1 MEINFTRKSLS
12 ALTIM
17 DGEALLQSAELVKMK
32 DRQSCKIRQFGDALA
47 AAGFV
52 TVAEQAKALGVCRST
67 AWTIIKGNHKNSGLS
82 ATTINH
88 IVLAPQL
95 PSVVR
100 RECVDHFIVLGEAYL
115 RRVLRAYARYYNDIR
130 THRSLNKDAPVS
142 RPVQPTGSIKSHPI
156 LGGLHHHYVRV

>member
-12 ALTIM
+12 ALTMM
-17 DGEALLQSAELVKMK
+17 DGEPLLQSAELVKMK

-100 RECVDHFIVLGEAYL
+100 AKIVEYVEEKAAGSYGHTKEQRSRFVTRLSNKL
-115 RRVLRAYARYYNDIR
+115 LSWRR
-130 THRSLNKDAPVS
+130 KP
-142 RPVQPTGSIKSHPI
+142 KSAVAI
-156 LGGLHHHYVRV
+156 AA

>member
-12 ALTIM
+12 ALTMM
-17 DGEALLQSAELVKMK
+17 DGEPLLQSAELVKMK

-100 RECVDHFIVLGEAYL
+100 AKIVEYVEEKAAGSYGHTKEQRSRFVTRLSNKL
-115 RRVLRAYARYYNDIR
+115 LSWRR
-130 THRSLNKDAPVS
+130 KP
-142 RPVQPTGSIKSHPI
+142 KSAAAI
-156 LGGLHHHYVRV
+156 AA

>member
-12 ALTIM
+12 ALTMM
-17 DGEALLQSAELVKMK
+17 DGEPLLQSAELVKMK

-95 PSVVR
+95 PPFVR
-100 RECVDHFIVLGEAYL
+100 AKIVEYVEEKAAGSYGHTKEQRSRFVTRLSNKL
-115 RRVLRAYARYYNDIR
+115 LSWRR
-130 THRSLNKDAPVS
+130 KP
-142 RPVQPTGSIKSHPI
+142 KSAVAI
-156 LGGLHHHYVRV
+156 AA

>member
-12 ALTIM
+12 ALTMM
-17 DGEALLQSAELVKMK
+17 DGEPLLQSAELVKMK

-100 RECVDHFIVLGEAYL
+100 AKIATRQL
-115 RRVLRAYARYYNDIR
+115 
-130 THRSLNKDAPVS
+130 
-142 RPVQPTGSIKSHPI
+142 
-156 LGGLHHHYVRV
+156 